1 MPDIPERYV
10 DRYVELV
17 RGASETAAEVAT
29 MQLDAMP
36 KADPAQLKANIR
48 TLLRASDREA
58 SEIDR
63 SFYEAS
69 RAHVTGEERSFGTAT
84 GGLDEEEVDRALD
97 AMLREY
103 GEYAEDGAY
112 ELAEPDRLR
121 TDLSQ
126 FVMRMVNDLT
136 KGYMEAYGE
145 RDPKRPRFARVP
157 RGTETCAYC
166 WALAG
171 LGFQYRSAETARRHG
186 HASCDCAIVPS
197 WAGSGVAGYDP
208 QRYADLFNGARDW
221 LRSEDAPEELV
232 RRVRR
237 DRSKPGYTES
247 FNGVLA
253 AMRARYGLK

>member
-1 MPDIPERYV
+1 MPDIPEKSV

-17 RGASETAAEVAT
+17 RGTSDMASKAVRTQLAATPYVVPE
-29 MQLDAMP
+29 
-36 KADPAQLKANIR
+36 QLKANVR
-48 TLLRASDREA
+48 TLLAASDREVA
-58 SEIDR
+58 EIDR
-63 SFYEAS
+63 AFYEAA
-69 RAHVTGEERSFGTAT
+69 RAYVTGDERAFAALT
-84 GGLDEEEVDRALD
+84 GGLDEEEVERAID

-103 GEYAEDGAY
+103 GYYSEDGSYVLDDPARL
-112 ELAEPDRLR
+112 ENDLA
-121 TDLSQ
+121 Q
-126 FVMRMVNDLT
+126 FVARMVNDLS
-136 KGYMEAYGE
+136 KSYMEGYGS

-171 LGFQYRSAETARRHG
+171 LGFQYRSAETARAHG

-197 WAGSGVAGYDP
+197 WDGSGVAGYDP
-208 QRYADLFNGARDW
+208 KRYADLFNGARDW
-221 LRSEDAPEELV
+221 LNSSDAPEELV

-237 DRSKPGYTES
+237 DSYKPGYSES

>member
-29 MQLDAMP
+29 MQLDAMS
-36 KADPAQLKANIR
+36 KADPAQLKANVR

-103 GEYAEDGAY
+103 GEYAEDGA
-112 ELAEPDRLR
+112 
-121 TDLSQ
+121 
-126 FVMRMVNDLT
+126 
-136 KGYMEAYGE
+136 
-145 RDPKRPRFARVP
+145 
-157 RGTETCAYC
+157 
-166 WALAG
+166 
-171 LGFQYRSAETARRHG
+171 
-186 HASCDCAIVPS
+186 
-197 WAGSGVAGYDP
+197 
-208 QRYADLFNGARDW
+208 
-221 LRSEDAPEELV
+221 
-232 RRVRR
+232 
-237 DRSKPGYTES
+237 
-247 FNGVLA
+247 
-253 AMRARYGLK
+253 